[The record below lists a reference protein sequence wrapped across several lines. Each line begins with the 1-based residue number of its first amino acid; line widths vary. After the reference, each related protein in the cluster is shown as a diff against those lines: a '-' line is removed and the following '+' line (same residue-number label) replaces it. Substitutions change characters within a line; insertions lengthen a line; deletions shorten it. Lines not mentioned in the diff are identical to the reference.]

1 MQIMHIFADW
11 NNFLFMKGSQFLKDT
26 YANVGKGS
34 QYFVVKIKKLDWR
47 HWTAIGIVAAA
58 VAGAIIWLTRPAPA
72 EEVIPVVSTETVT
85 TEDVEI
91 YGEYPGS
98 VTAQQFVEV
107 RARVEGYLEQ
117 MLFEEGTYV
126 KKNQVLF
133 IIDPR
138 QYKAT
143 VDRAKAMLEKA
154 KAMEL
159 KAERDLER
167 IRPLFDQ
174 KAASQLDLDNA
185 IASYE
190 SAKAE
195 VLMSEADLKQDEL
208 ALSYTTVRSPIS
220 GYISER
226 HADIGTLVGPGGQSL
241 LATIVKSDTVTV
253 EFKMTDLDY
262 QISKAR
268 NVNIGQK
275 DSLRKWDPYVTI
287 TLADKSVYK
296 YRGLVDFADPQV
308 DSRSGTFSVHA
319 DIPNPDRE
327 LLPGQFTNVT
337 LLLDVRE
344 DAVVVPTKA
353 VEIEKDGS
361 YIFVLRNDNVVE
373 RRFIELGPE
382 TGNNVVVERGLLPGE
397 QIVTEGFHKL
407 QHGMKARR
415 ADQLHVPID

>member
-1 MQIMHIFADW
+1 
-11 NNFLFMKGSQFLKDT
+11 MKGSQFLKDT
-26 YANVGKGS
+26 YANVGKSS
-34 QYFVVKIKKLDWR
+34 QYIVVKIKKLDWR
-47 HWTAIGIVAAA
+47 HWTAIGIV
-58 VAGAIIWLTRPAPA
+58 VAGIAGVIIWLTRPEPA
-72 EEVIPVVSTETVT
+72 EEVVPIVSTETVT
-85 TEDVEI
+85 TEDVQI

-167 IRPLFDQ
+167 IRPLYDQ

-226 HADIGTLVGPGGQSL
+226 HVDIGTLVGPGGQSL

-361 YIFVLRNDNVVE
+361 YIFVLRNDNIVE

-415 ADQLHVPID
+415 ADQLQVQID